1 VSWLITLLMFAA
13 CSTAV
18 EDRPTAADGDGP
30 PATEQDGSSTAGG
43 GSPEAAAEPVAER
56 VTGSDQVAAAEEG
69 SGEGAPPLVCL
80 RPEGMLAADGSLEGR
95 VGEYRLTMV
104 EEIDGSPSRRAEGSL
119 TLVTQAEPL
128 RRFAG
133 SAGDAIPG
141 VTSPLF
147 GGTDVNIEAVGAVRV
162 GSLSSQDPA
171 SPGVLVIESET
182 GTGPSILLRLGSDA
196 NRRDIVRF
204 DGGYTVLRVV
214 AITTESF
221 SGTWSSGA
229 RGPDSEGFFCA
240 TQSR

>member
-1 VSWLITLLMFAA
+1 MRPSGLAWIGGFVARWMITLLMFAA
-13 CSTAV
+13 CSTAA
-18 EDRPTAADGDGP
+18 EDRSTAADGDGP
-30 PATEQDGSSTAGG
+30 PAPGG
-43 GSPEAAAEPVAER
+43 GSPR
-56 VTGSDQVAAAEEG
+56 AAAEEG
-69 SGEGAPPLVCL
+69 TGGGAPPLVCL
-80 RPEGMLAADGSLEGR
+80 RPEGPLAADGSLEGR

-104 EEIDGSPSRRAEGSL
+104 EEIDGSPSRTAGGSL
-119 TLVTQAEPL
+119 TLLTQAESL
-128 RRFAG
+128 RRFSG
-133 SAGDAIPG
+133 SAGGSIPG

-147 GGTDVNIEAVGAVRV
+147 GSTDVNIEAVGAVRV

-204 DGGYTVLRVV
+204 DGGYAVLRVV